1 MAKNIFPPLLAMA
14 ALAAGCSPS
23 GDRVEQLLSRMT
35 LEEKI
40 GQLNLLPGDDA
51 TTGIIDKSPLAERAR
66 QGELGMVLN
75 VMGVDKIRE
84 LQRVAVEESRMGIPL
99 IFGQDVIHG
108 YETVFPIPLA
118 QACSWDLPLVERA
131 ASIAASEA
139 TASGISWVYSPMVD
153 VACDPR
159 WGRMAEGGGEDPWYS
174 GQVGAAMVRGY
185 QGRWTERNVMAC
197 VKHYALYGASEAGKD
212 YSTVD
217 MSRLRMFNQYLPPYR
232 ACVDAGAESVMT
244 SFNLVDGIP
253 ATANKWLIDDVLRGQ
268 WGFDGMVVTD
278 FSSIDEMGI
287 HGLGDTAGNA
297 IRALLAG
304 TDVDMCSEAYVE
316 TLRRS
321 VDRGLVSAAY
331 IDNACRRVLRAK
343 ERLGLLDNPYRFCD
357 TEREATELYADTSRA
372 VARKLAT
379 ESFVLLKNKGGVL
392 PLREQGTIALIG
404 PLADNRDN
412 MPGCWAFTAKP
423 EKYKTLREAMESR
436 LAGKA
441 NLVYAQGSNI
451 YLDTTLQRRAEYSRP
466 LPIGDAAKMNVEALR
481 AAAQADVIVVAMG
494 EMSEMS
500 GESSSRTDLTMP
512 DGEREL
518 LEKLA
523 RLGKPIV
530 LLNFA
535 GRATVL
541 TWEEQNLDAIL
552 NVWFGGSET
561 ADALCDVIFGDVS
574 PSGKTV
580 CSFPSSV
587 GMLPYQYN
595 HTMGGRPVADDDA
608 RGFQKYR
615 SNYIDGSHAPLYPFG
630 YGLSYTSFAYGD
642 VSLSQPAMR
651 ADGQVVA
658 SVEVTNTGSR
668 DADEVVQLYI
678 RDIAA
683 SVARPVKELKGF
695 RRIHLKAGESKTV
708 SFTVGG
714 KELEFYNY
722 DLQKVVEPGDFDIM
736 IGANSRDVKT
746 ARLVVE

>member
-1 MAKNIFPPLLAMA
+1 MAKNGFLSLLALA
-14 ALAAGCSPS
+14 ALAAGCSPA

-51 TTGIIDKSPLAERAR
+51 TTGVIAKTPISERAAK
-66 QGELGMVLN
+66 GELGMVLN
-75 VMGVDKIRE
+75 VMGVEKIRE

-108 YETVFPIPLA
+108 HETVFPIPLA

-131 ASIAASEA
+131 AAIAAMETSA
-139 TASGISWVYSPMVD
+139 GGISWVYSPMVD

-159 WGRMAEGGGEDPWYS
+159 WGRMAEGAGEDPWYA
-174 GQVGAAMVRGY
+174 GQFGAALVRGY

-212 YSTVD
+212 YSMVD
-217 MSRLRMFNQYLPPYR
+217 MSRLRMYNQYLPPYR
-232 ACVDAGAESVMT
+232 ACVEAGAGSVMT

-253 ATANKWLIDDVLRGQ
+253 ATANKWLIDDVLRRQ
-268 WGFDGMVVTD
+268 WGFEGMVVTD
-278 FSSIDEMGI
+278 FASIDEMET
-287 HGLGDTAGNA
+287 HGVGDKAGNA
-297 IRALLAG
+297 GRALMAG
-304 TDVDMCSEAYVE
+304 TDVDMCSEAYVK
-316 TLRRS
+316 TLRES
-321 VDRGLVSAAY
+321 VERGLVPESA
-331 IDNACRRVLRAK
+331 IDEACRRVLRAK

-357 TEREATELYADTSRA
+357 TNREATERYADTSRA
-372 VARKLAT
+372 VARRLAT

-412 MPGCWAFTAKP
+412 MPGCWSLSAKP
-423 EKYKTLREAMESR
+423 EKYKTIREAMESR

-441 NLVYAQGSNI
+441 KLVYAQGSNI
-451 YLDTTLQRRAEYSRP
+451 YLDTARQRAAEFVRP

-481 AAAQADVIVVAMG
+481 AAAQADVVVVAMG

-518 LEKLA
+518 LEKLR

-541 TWEEQNLDAIL
+541 TWEEENLDAIL

-561 ADALCDVIFGDVS
+561 ADALCDVLFGDVA

-595 HTMGGRPVADDDA
+595 HTMSGRPVPDDA
-608 RGFQKYR
+608 RGFQKFR

-630 YGLSYTSFAYGD
+630 YGLSYTNFVYGD
-642 VSLSQPAMR
+642 VALSQPSMR

-658 SVEVTNTGSR
+658 SVEVRNTGTR

-678 RDIAA
+678 RDVAA

-695 RRIHLKAGESKTV
+695 RRVHLKAGESQTV
-708 SFTVGG
+708 TFAIGG

-722 DLQKVVEPGDFDIM
+722 DLQRVVEPGDFDIM
-736 IGANSRDVKT
+736 IGPNSRDVKS